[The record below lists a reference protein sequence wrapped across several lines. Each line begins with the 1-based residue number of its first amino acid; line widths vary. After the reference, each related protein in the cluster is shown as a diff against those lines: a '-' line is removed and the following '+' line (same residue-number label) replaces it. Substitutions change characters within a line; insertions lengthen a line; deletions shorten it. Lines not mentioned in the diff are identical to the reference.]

1 MADSARSLKKLT
13 DSAVGLRFLEKKM
26 PIVP

>member
-1 MADSARSLKKLT
+1 MTDSARSFKKLT

-26 PIVP
+26 PIGP